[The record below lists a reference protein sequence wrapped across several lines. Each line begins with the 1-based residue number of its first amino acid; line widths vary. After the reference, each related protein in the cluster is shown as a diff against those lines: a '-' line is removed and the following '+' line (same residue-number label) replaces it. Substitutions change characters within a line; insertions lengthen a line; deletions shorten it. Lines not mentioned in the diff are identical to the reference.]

1 MIEFIVSQFSDIS
14 KKAITRFSGSYE
26 TTPQNVQISFSLKP
40 IIVEDENKEK
50 KVDYDVVYKVY
61 KDYQKVEDVT
71 FLNILGVR
79 IDFKGYSYIAPP
91 FIQKTLIRFA
101 NELGVNCQNVFVML
115 YLNDENA
122 LKLNLYNLGELVK
135 SVELED
141 LFTNET

>member
-1 MIEFIVSQFSDIS
+1 MIDFIVSQFSEIS
-14 KKAITRFSGSYE
+14 KKAIKRFSGTYG

-40 IIVEDENKEK
+40 IVVEVENEK

-79 IDFKGYSYIAPP
+79 IDFKGYSFIAPP
-91 FIQKTLIRFA
+91 FIQKTLVRFA
-101 NELGVNCQNVFVML
+101 NELGVNNQNVFVML
-115 YLNDENA
+115 YLNDDNA
-122 LKLNLYNLGELVK
+122 LKLNLFNLGEFVK

-141 LFTNET
+141 LFTDET